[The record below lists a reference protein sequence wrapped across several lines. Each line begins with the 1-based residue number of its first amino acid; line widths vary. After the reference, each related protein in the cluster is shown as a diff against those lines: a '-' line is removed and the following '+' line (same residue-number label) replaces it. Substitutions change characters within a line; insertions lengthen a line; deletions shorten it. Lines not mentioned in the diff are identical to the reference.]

1 MPLLRAC
8 SMNNCFAVPHGC
20 TLHSMQPNI
29 ATCAAVMGLTTQQ
42 LWGTF
47 PASGCV
53 LRQSVVDRADREN
66 PPPAV
71 AEAKAV
77 LAAQIEAARSKA
89 PVPAQE
95 ATAEE

>member
-1 MPLLRAC
+1 MCLAACLKTLQYGPAARTVALCFCVNAPRAPC
-8 SMNNCFAVPHGC
+8 SQ
-20 TLHSMQPNI
+20 TLPQ
-29 ATCAAVMGLTTQQ
+29 CAAIL
-42 LWGTF
+42 GT
-47 PASGCV
+47 PVSGCV

-66 PPPAV
+66 PPPVV

>member
-1 MPLLRAC
+1 MHGRSVLT
-8 SMNNCFAVPHGC
+8 HGC
-20 TLHSMQPNI
+20 TLRSKQTCI
-29 ATCAAVMGLTTQQ
+29 AACTATMR
-42 LWGTF
+42 
-47 PASGCV
+47 PPSKGCV

>member
-1 MPLLRAC
+1 MLLLRAC
-8 SMNNCFAVPHGC
+8 SMNSCFAVPHGC
-20 TLHSMQPNI
+20 TLHCIQQNI
-29 ATCAAVMGLTTQQ
+29 ATCAALMG
-42 LWGTF
+42 F

>member
-1 MPLLRAC
+1 M
-8 SMNNCFAVPHGC
+8 
-20 TLHSMQPNI
+20 I
-29 ATCAAVMGLTTQQ
+29 
-42 LWGTF
+42 
-47 PASGCV
+47 